1 MKEASRTKFY
11 VAKYFLLAVGF
22 IQALAAMLVYL
33 NQTNSAKTSVAI
45 FILMALSLISI
56 SLYMLAATKLK
67 RVAISK
73 KKLAVIDRQ
82 QIKRYHWDEVKS
94 MKYLPFLNL
103 YCLKLKGRKSR
114 VYFLP
119 VTNSESLFGLFN
131 TAAIQM
137 PKK

>member
-22 IQALAAMLVYL
+22 VQALAALLVYL
-33 NQTNSAKTSVAI
+33 NQTGSAKTNVAI
-45 FILMALSLISI
+45 FILMALALISV
-56 SLYMLAATKLK
+56 SLYALAATKLK

-82 QIKRYHWDEVKS
+82 QVKRYPWDAVKT

-103 YCLKLKGRKSR
+103 YCVKLKGRKSK

-131 TAAIQM
+131 SGTIQI
-137 PKK
+137 PRK